1 MRRSEKK
8 KVLIVS
14 HALELGGAERALL
27 GLLNSFDLNKY
38 EVELFLLRHQG
49 ELMPLIPQGIK
60 LLPES
65 PQYSCL
71 AVPMTRIVKKGHFLI
86 AAGRLY
92 GRWKAR
98 RYVRRHQSAPNN
110 DVALDYSHKYTK
122 RWMPPIG
129 DKTYDLAISFL
140 TPHYFVAEKVRAH
153 KKIAWIHTDYSTV
166 EVDVSSELAM
176 WSAYDYIAS
185 ISPNCTAAFCGVF
198 PSLRDKI
205 VEIENIQSPAFI
217 RAQAALFEPADEM
230 PVDGSIRL
238 LSVGR
243 FCEQKNFD
251 NVPDICRRLR
261 ESGVNVKWYLIG
273 FGGDEDLIRRRIAEA
288 GMEKHVIVLGKK
300 DNPYP
305 YMKACDAY
313 VQPSRYEG
321 NCVCV
326 HEAQILCKPVIITN
340 YATAGSQ
347 LTDGFDGVVVPM
359 DNEGCAAGIAA
370 VLRDKALLARLRE
383 NTSKSDYTNSG
394 EVEKLYA
401 LTDGNDE

>member
-1 MRRSEKK
+1 M
-8 KVLIVS
+8 
-14 HALELGGAERALL
+14 
-27 GLLNSFDLNKY
+27 
-38 EVELFLLRHQG
+38 
-49 ELMPLIPQGIK
+49 
-60 LLPES
+60 
-65 PQYSCL
+65 
-71 AVPMTRIVKKGHFLI
+71 
-86 AAGRLY
+86 
-92 GRWKAR
+92 
-98 RYVRRHQSAPNN
+98 
-110 DVALDYSHKYTK
+110 
-122 RWMPPIG
+122 
-129 DKTYDLAISFL
+129 
-140 TPHYFVAEKVRAH
+140 
-153 KKIAWIHTDYSTV
+153 
-166 EVDVSSELAM
+166 VDTHSELDM

-243 FCEQKNFD
+243 FCEAKNFD

-370 VLRDKALLARLRE
+370 VLRDEALLARLRE

-401 LTDGNDE
+401 LMDGNDE